1 MSNFKVGDKIRLK
14 KRPGIYWEVVQELPL
29 TGELLVL
36 RRYNVDKY
44 MYRLVPDEPTMYTK
58 D

>member
-1 MSNFKVGDKIRLK
+1 MSNFKVGDRIRLK
-14 KRPGIYWEVVQELPL
+14 KRPSIYWEVVQELPL

-36 RRYNVDKY
+36 RKYNVDKF

-58 D
+58 E